1 LLAKIAFQELSLLTI
16 REPESSRNGWSSEK
30 DPSGQAQKSETFVRH
45 GSLTHRNMMKR
56 LTHELSLEGQPG
68 AFAASL
74 MNSSADLV
82 ARARQGDQEAFRL
95 IFERYSR
102 PVISFIYDLVSDR
115 GLAEELTQET
125 FVRAFRSLH
134 TLRQEA
140 GLSTWLFGIAKNV
153 ARESLRVRL
162 RESRRVDLDDKAVLD
177 LSDREPVPVN
187 QLLNKELNELIQRSL
202 ALLDDDKRLVF
213 TLKVFQQC
221 SYEEIADITGFS
233 IPKLKTDLHRARTE
247 MRRRISPYVRL

>member
-1 LLAKIAFQELSLLTI
+1 MT
-16 REPESSRNGWSSEK
+16 
-30 DPSGQAQKSETFVRH
+30 
-45 GSLTHRNMMKR
+45 KR
-56 LTHELSLEGQPG
+56 LAHELSLEGQPG

-82 ARARQGDQEAFRL
+82 ARASRGDQEAFRL

-115 GLAEELTQET
+115 SVAEELTQET

-134 TLRQEA
+134 NLRQDTKF
-140 GLSTWLFGIAKNV
+140 STWLFGIARNV
-153 ARESLRVRL
+153 ARESFRARA
-162 RESRRVDLDDKAVLD
+162 RDNRRVDLDDKSVLD
-177 LSDREPVPVN
+177 LSDQAPVPVN

-202 ALLDDDKRLVF
+202 ELLDEDKRLVF

-233 IPKLKTDLHRARTE
+233 ISKLKTDLHRARTE
-247 MRRRISPYVRL
+247 IRRRISTYVRLQL